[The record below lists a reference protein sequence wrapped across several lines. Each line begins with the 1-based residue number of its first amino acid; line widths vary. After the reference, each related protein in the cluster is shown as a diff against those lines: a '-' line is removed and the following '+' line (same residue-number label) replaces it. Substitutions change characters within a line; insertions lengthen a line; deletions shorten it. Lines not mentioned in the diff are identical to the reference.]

1 MANGEGGE
9 QKDDSEG
16 RTGSTVGSGSVYSF
30 AGIRLL
36 NKPNQ
41 EEAEEIQK
49 EEEGKEKEMT
59 KMIFFR

>member
-16 RTGSTVGSGSVYSF
+16 RTGTVGSGSVYSF

-41 EEAEEIQK
+41 EGTEEIQ